1 MIKDLRDKE
10 VVMVTYAYPPYRAI
24 GSIRSDNISKQFLK
38 HFKSV
43 IILTTD
49 NVTKSIDV
57 NRENLNVKRLWTLDY
72 DKLRRVI
79 NIGNRK
85 KIRSKSNES
94 LSSDISF
101 FSKMVNSF
109 PFNLIFGLGGLMYI
123 LSGIFYGLFQLKKKD
138 IILFSSFSPLS
149 DHIIAFFIKIFKPKA
164 YWIADYRDVII
175 MPDSPSVLFPKLEI
189 FIHKQIMKKANVV
202 AVVSEGHKNYFKK
215 YAVKAVVLR
224 NSTNLNDKL
233 DTQEIL
239 PSNSIFRITYTGR
252 LYKDKRNPSLMFK
265 AIEDLISQNKIDRN
279 LIEVVYAGP
288 ESGYWLKKAN
298 NFSFKTI
305 DMGMISREE
314 AIKTQLSSHIL
325 LMMNWNLPGLLG
337 GLSGKLF
344 EYFESNRYILAIIK
358 GERDPELE
366 EIFNNVKAGTVVY
379 DHIDNGVKIKK
390 FIYEK
395 YASWLNGDFNHSP
408 IARKDLE
415 RYSWDSVFKIFIE
428 EAIN

>member
-10 VVMVTYAYPPYRAI
+10 VVMVTYAYPPYNAI

-38 HFKSV
+38 HFKLV
-43 IILTTD
+43 TILTTD
-49 NVTKSIDV
+49 NVTKSI
-57 NRENLNVKRLWTLDY
+57 NINLENLNVNRLWTLDY
-72 DKLRRVI
+72 DKLRRFVK
-79 NIGNRK
+79 IGNRK
-85 KIRSKSNES
+85 KVKSNES
-94 LSSDISF
+94 LSSDIGF

-149 DHIIAFFIKIFKPKA
+149 DHIIAFFIKTFNSKA

-202 AVVSEGHKNYFKK
+202 TVVSEGHKNYFKK
-215 YAVKAVVLR
+215 YGIKAVVLR

-233 DTQEIL
+233 DIQEIL

-252 LYKDKRNPSLMFK
+252 LYKGKRDPSLMFK

-288 ESGYWLKKAN
+288 ESDYWLEKAN
-298 NFSFKTI
+298 NFLFKTI

-314 AIKTQLSSHIL
+314 AIKAQLSSHIL

-344 EYFESNRYILAIIK
+344 EYFESNRYVLAIIK

-366 EIFNNVKAGTVVY
+366 EIFNNVKAGIVVY
-379 DHIDNGVKIKK
+379 DHIDNGVQIRK

-395 YASWLNGDFNHSP
+395 YASWLSGNFNHSP
-408 IARKDLE
+408 IARRDLE
-415 RYSWDSVFKIFIE
+415 IYCWNSVFKNFIE